1 MTDFDFSCFFTS
13 LVYMVLISITVGRST
28 RSLIIA
34 TAIILGF
41 TIRHYPGFDANDL
54 NGWLIVGF
62 SIDTNYSRLIQAIQH
77 FLSGER

>member
-1 MTDFDFSCFFTS
+1 
-13 LVYMVLISITVGRST
+13 MVLISITGGKST

-62 SIDTNYSRLIQAIQH
+62 SIDTNYSQLMQDIQY
-77 FLSGER
+77 FLPGER